1 MYFLLFMGGWGAVL
15 PFINLFMA
23 RQGLSGTQIG
33 GIIAAGAFFS
43 LFAASFWTQLHVDSE
58 NPLAILAFTLIVSGL
73 VTLLLGLQTAFLGIA
88 IFYCLRMIFTAA
100 HVTTGDLLALY
111 VISGTQVCYGTIRF
125 WGSLG
130 WAIVVLITGWMN
142 QKYSIRHGF
151 FLYAALNLA
160 AVFTL
165 IAIREKPGGSAQAR
179 RNPLQYFKAI
189 QDVSGLAP
197 LLGINVLQLII
208 SVGNLGIVNFE
219 TLYLNNLGA
228 AEVLIGISCMVSSVV
243 ELPAMPLADR
253 LIRKY
258 GIRQMLLLALMI
270 NSIMRGLVLLL
281 PGIWMI
287 IVTRAVGGIA
297 YSLLTVAIVESA
309 NRLSD
314 RRHSGTALV
323 VLAVIVPTVTSMLFS
338 PLFGLLYDVFNT
350 RFLYL
355 VSLSGYLIAAFWLLW
370 WKQPASSTPESCL
383 K

>member
-1 MYFLLFMGGWGAVL
+1 
-15 PFINLFMA
+15 
-23 RQGLSGTQIG
+23 
-33 GIIAAGAFFS
+33 
-43 LFAASFWTQLHVDSE
+43 
-58 NPLAILAFTLIVSGL
+58 
-73 VTLLLGLQTAFLGIA
+73 
-88 IFYCLRMIFTAA
+88 
-100 HVTTGDLLALY
+100 
-111 VISGTQVCYGTIRF
+111 
-125 WGSLG
+125 
-130 WAIVVLITGWMN
+130 
-142 QKYSIRHGF
+142 
-151 FLYAALNLA
+151 
-160 AVFTL
+160 
-165 IAIREKPGGSAQAR
+165 
-179 RNPLQYFKAI
+179 
-189 QDVSGLAP
+189 
-197 LLGINVLQLII
+197 
-208 SVGNLGIVNFE
+208 
-219 TLYLNNLGA
+219 
-228 AEVLIGISCMVSSVV
+228 
-243 ELPAMPLADR
+243 
-253 LIRKY
+253 
-258 GIRQMLLLALMI
+258 MLLLALMI